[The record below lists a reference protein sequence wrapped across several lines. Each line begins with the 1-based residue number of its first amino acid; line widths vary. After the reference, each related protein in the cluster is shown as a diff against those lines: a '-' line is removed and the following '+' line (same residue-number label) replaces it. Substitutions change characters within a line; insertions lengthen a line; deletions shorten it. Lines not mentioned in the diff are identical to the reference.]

1 MKFVSALFATLL
13 ATLSG
18 VGPAAAKDFDLGYAR
33 TGMMMG
39 QFRFAAWPAGM
50 SVRCSDDPDRP
61 KEVDRLLSMPRQ
73 MGELGAVRCAL
84 LKQDDAGKFSP
95 ATRKIG
101 GVPVEVGATF
111 GPDQQGTKR
120 LVQLFL
126 QGPREGY
133 DGLVAHFTSRLGK
146 PVETGDRFVRWAE
159 PGVEA
164 MVMHEE
170 GDTALAMLV
179 DWKMQEAMNAKMSA
193 RR

>member
-1 MKFVSALFATLL
+1 MRFALALL
-13 ATLSG
+13 AGLLTTL
-18 VGPAAAKDFDLGYAR
+18 PAAAKDFDLGYAR
-33 TGMMMG
+33 TGMMLG
-39 QFRFAAWPAGM
+39 QFRFAAWPAGL

-61 KEVDRLLSMPRQ
+61 REVDRLLAMPRQ
-73 MGELGAVRCAL
+73 MADLGAVRCAL

-101 GVPVEVGATF
+101 GFPVEIAATF
-111 GPDQQGTKR
+111 APDQAGTKR

-179 DWKMQEAMNAKMSA
+179 DWKMQEAMNGKMSS